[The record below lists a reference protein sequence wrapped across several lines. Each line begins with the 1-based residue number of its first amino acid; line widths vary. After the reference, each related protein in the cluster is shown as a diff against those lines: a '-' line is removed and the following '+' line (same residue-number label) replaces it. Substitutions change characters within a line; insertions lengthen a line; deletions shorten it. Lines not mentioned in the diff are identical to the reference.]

1 MILYYTLFQNRIPY
15 DSILE
20 RGELMKFNNNAILD
34 LYQDEAKNKELIH
47 DMNLKLIPTVMK
59 YNIYKI
65 RYTYKTKRGNRKENY
80 RYAISKDT
88 DDAIMQ
94 FIDYIN
100 QYNDKKQ
107 YRAVS
112 NVKILETYYIGQ
124 FKQLY

>member
-1 MILYYTLFQNRIPY
+1 
-15 DSILE
+15 
-20 RGELMKFNNNAILD
+20 MKFNNNVILD

-47 DMNLKLIPTVMK
+47 DMNLKLIPTTIRF
-59 YNIYKI
+59 NIYKI
-65 RYTYKTKRGNRKENY
+65 IYTYKTKRGNRKKNY

-88 DDAIMQ
+88 DDAIIQ

-112 NVKILETYYIGQ
+112 NVKILETYYVGQ